1 MRFGLCAASL
11 FGLALSSATAA
22 ETIRVEVKSLAFAP
36 VQLSAHI
43 GDTIE
48 WANSDFVVHTA
59 TARDNTFNV
68 IIPAK
73 GSGRVTLQK
82 AGVFDYYCRFHPN
95 MKGNISVSAE

>member
-1 MRFGLCAASL
+1 
-11 FGLALSSATAA
+11 
-22 ETIRVEVKSLAFAP
+22 
-36 VQLSAHI
+36 
-43 GDTIE
+43 
-48 WANSDFVVHTA
+48 VHTA